1 MNRFTELLPRRSDYA
16 GVRYGWKADL
26 VAGLT
31 VGIVALPLA
40 LAFGITTGM
49 GARSGMITAIV
60 AGLIA
65 AVFGG
70 SNVQASGPTGAMTV
84 VLVPIVARYGTDAV
98 LVVGIIAGIL
108 VTAAAIGRLGR
119 YLAYIPWPVIEGFT
133 VGIAII
139 IFLQQVPTALG
150 VSKPEGENTAA
161 VAIRSVNNAFS
172 NGNLQSIAL
181 VGLVIA
187 IMLLVPRIRGSLPAS
202 LIAVAV
208 ATIVAEVASLNVSRI
223 GLLPSSLPLPTLPST
238 SYSEIRHLLSAGF
251 AVALL
256 ASMESLLS
264 AKVADGM
271 SIGERHDPNRE
282 LFGQGLANIV
292 SPMFGGMPA
301 TGAIARTAVNV
312 RSGART
318 RLAAITHAI
327 LLLFVVFFGGG
338 LVSKIPLAALA
349 GVLIVTAYRMVEK
362 HNVLALIH
370 STRSDAA
377 ILFATTA
384 ATIAFD
390 LIVAVEIGVALA
402 AFLTLRQIALSS
414 EAHPEPLPVDEL
426 IDSTDEIL
434 LLREHVIVY
443 RIDGALFFGAAQRF
457 LTELTAVSDVK
468 VIILRLSQVQVIDA
482 TGAQALGEIV
492 RELES
497 RDITVL
503 LKGVRQR
510 HKRILKTVGALD
522 NLAHDNHLFETLDDA
537 LEHARMHVARTAH
550 AVDEVDT
557 LHSDLPG

>member
-16 GVRYGWKADL
+16 GFRHGWKADL
-26 VAGLT
+26 VAGVT

-84 VLVPIVARYGTDAV
+84 VLVPIVAQYGTDAV
-98 LVVGIIAGIL
+98 LVVGLIAGVF
-108 VTAAAIGRLGR
+108 VTAAAFGRLGR

-139 IFLQQVPTALG
+139 IFLQQVPTVLG
-150 VSKPEGENTAA
+150 VAKPEGENTAA
-161 VAIRSVNNAFS
+161 IAARAVYDAIS
-172 NGNLQSIAL
+172 NGKLQSVAL
-181 VGLVIA
+181 VALVIA
-187 IMLLVPRIRGSLPAS
+187 VMVVVPRIRGSLPAS
-202 LIAVAV
+202 LIAVLV
-208 ATIVAEVASLNVSRI
+208 ATVVAQMASLNVSRI
-223 GLLPSSLPLPTLPST
+223 GLLPNSLPLPSLPST
-238 SYSEIRHLLSAGF
+238 SISEVRHLLSAGF

-256 ASMESLLS
+256 ASIESLLS

-271 SIGERHDPNRE
+271 SGGKRHDPNRE
-282 LFGQGLANIV
+282 LFGQGLANLA
-292 SPMFGGMPA
+292 SPLFGGMPA
-301 TGAIARTAVNV
+301 TGAIARMAVNV
-312 RSGART
+312 RAGART

-327 LLLFVVFFGGG
+327 LLLLVVFFGSG

-370 STRSDAA
+370 STRSDAL
-377 ILFATTA
+377 ILLATSA

-390 LIVAVEIGVALA
+390 LIIAIEIGVALA
-402 AFLTLRQIALSS
+402 AFLALRQIAMSS
-414 EAHPEPLPVDEL
+414 EAQQEPLPVDEL
-426 IDSTDEIL
+426 IDSTDEIRL
-434 LLREHVIVY
+434 RREHVIVY

-457 LTELTAVSDVK
+457 LTELTVVSDVK
-468 VIILRLSQVQVIDA
+468 VVILRLSQVQVLDA

-492 RELES
+492 RELEA
-497 RDITVL
+497 RGIAVL
-503 LKGVRQR
+503 LKGLRQR
-510 HKRILKTVGALD
+510 HKQILKTVGALD
-522 NLAHDNHLFETLDDA
+522 HLAHEKHMFDTLDDA
-537 LEHARMHVARTAH
+537 LVHARMHVARTTH
-550 AVDEVDT
+550 TTDT
-557 LHSDLPG
+557 L

>member
-16 GVRYGWKADL
+16 GVRHGWKADV
-26 VAGLT
+26 VAGVT

-40 LAFGITTGM
+40 LAFGITTGL

-84 VLVPIVARYGTDAV
+84 VLVPIVAQYGTDAV
-98 LVVGIIAGIL
+98 LVVGIIAGVF
-108 VTAAAIGRLGR
+108 VTAAAFGRLGR

-139 IFLQQVPTALG
+139 IFLQQVPTVLG
-150 VSKPEGENTAA
+150 VAKPEGENTAA
-161 VAIRSVNNAFS
+161 IAARAVYDAIS
-172 NGNLQSIAL
+172 NGKLQSIAL
-181 VGLVIA
+181 VALVIA
-187 IMLLVPRIRGSLPAS
+187 VMAIVPRIRGSLPAS
-202 LIAVAV
+202 LIAVVV
-208 ATIVAEVASLNVSRI
+208 ATVVAQMASLNVSRI
-223 GLLPSSLPLPTLPST
+223 GLLPNSLPLPSLPST
-238 SYSEIRHLLSAGF
+238 SFSEVRHLLSAGF

-256 ASMESLLS
+256 ASIESLLS

-271 SIGERHDPNRE
+271 SGGKRHDPNRE
-282 LFGQGLANIV
+282 LFGQGLANLA
-292 SPMFGGMPA
+292 SPLFGGMPA

-312 RSGART
+312 RAGART

-327 LLLFVVFFGGG
+327 LLLLVVFFGGG

-362 HNVLALIH
+362 HKVLALIH
-370 STRSDAA
+370 STRSDAL
-377 ILFATTA
+377 ILVATIA

-390 LIVAVEIGVALA
+390 LIIAIEIGVALA
-402 AFLTLRQIALSS
+402 AFLALRQIAMSS
-414 EAHPEPLPVDEL
+414 EAQQEPLPVDEL
-426 IDSTDEIL
+426 IDSTDEIRL
-434 LLREHVIVY
+434 RREHVIVY

-457 LTELTAVSDVK
+457 LTELTVVSDVK
-468 VIILRLSQVQVIDA
+468 VVILRLSQVQVLDA

-497 RDITVL
+497 RGIAVL
-503 LKGVRQR
+503 LKGLRQR

-522 NLAHDNHLFETLDDA
+522 HLAHEKHLFETLDDA
-537 LEHARMHVARTAH
+537 LAHARMHIARTTH
-550 AVDEVDT
+550 DQ
-557 LHSDLPG
+557 L

>member
-16 GVRYGWKADL
+16 GIRHGWKADL
-26 VAGLT
+26 VAGIT

-49 GARSGMITAIV
+49 GARAGMITAIV

-65 AVFGG
+65 GIFGG
-70 SNVQASGPTGAMTV
+70 SNVQVSGPTGAMTV
-84 VLVPIVARYGTDAV
+84 VLVPIVAQYGKDAV
-98 LVVGIIAGIL
+98 LVVGIIAGVL
-108 VTAAAIGRLGR
+108 VTAAGIGGLGR

-139 IFLQQVPTALG
+139 IFLQQVPTVLG
-150 VSKPEGENTAA
+150 VPKPNGENTAA
-161 VAIRSVNNAFS
+161 VAVRAMHDAIS
-172 NGNLQSIAL
+172 NGKLQSIAL

-187 IMLLVPRIRGSLPAS
+187 VMVVVPHIRGSLPAS

-208 ATIVAEVASLNVSRI
+208 ATIIAQVASLNVSRI
-223 GLLPSSLPLPTLPST
+223 GSLPNSLPLPSLPST
-238 SYSEIRHLLSAGF
+238 SYSEVRHLISAGF

-256 ASMESLLS
+256 ASIESLLS

-271 SIGERHDPNRE
+271 SGGRRHDPSRE
-282 LFGQGLANIV
+282 LFGQGLANLV
-292 SPMFGGMPA
+292 SPLFGGMPA

-318 RLAAITHAI
+318 RLAAIIHAI
-327 LLLFVVFFGGG
+327 LLLLVVFFGGG

-362 HNVLALIH
+362 HNVIALIH

-377 ILFATTA
+377 ILVATTA

-390 LIVAVEIGVALA
+390 LIVAVEIGIALA
-402 AFLTLRQIALSS
+402 AFLALRQIAMSS
-414 EAHPEPLPVDEL
+414 EAQQEALPVDEL
-426 IDSTDEIL
+426 IDSTAEIR
-434 LLREHVIVY
+434 LRRDHVIVY

-468 VIILRLSQVQVIDA
+468 VVILRLSQVQILDA

-497 RDITVL
+497 RGIAVL
-503 LKGVRQR
+503 LKGIRER

-522 NLAHDNHLFETLDDA
+522 HLAHENHLFDTLDDA
-537 LEHARMHVARTAH
+537 LAHARIHVARTGHTAGF
-550 AVDEVDT
+550 
-557 LHSDLPG
+557 DL